1 MATYK
6 VPQDVEAE
14 DRLLGPFT
22 FRQFVYLLIAAIAG
36 ALAAA
41 LFQIFPLLAL
51 LPAPVI
57 FFFLVLALPLKKD
70 QPMETYLAAIV
81 SFYMKPNKRFW
92 RPGQGET
99 TIQITAPK
107 IVEKSRTR
115 DLSEEEASHRL
126 SFLSN
131 LIDSEGYAIRGNH
144 NTNFTENFIADAT
157 DVNDFM
163 DDSQNQNLINL
174 MQKEKVARHAEI
186 INQMKAAINNTE
198 NAVGPATISSHQ
210 ATLGSNPFNQ
220 NQTTPNQVTPNQ
232 TTSNPFTQNQTT
244 PNQPTTNP
252 FIQNQTV
259 PNQPTTNPFIQNQTV
274 QNANTLANRNQS
286 ILNSNYQNLANNQN
300 FSIDTI
306 SKEANRYRENLAPNL
321 APQTFVTQTPYTP
334 NFIQPPTIPPN
345 INQNPF
351 IQH

>member
-41 LFQIFPLLAL
+41 LFQIFPLLAI
-51 LPAPVI
+51 LPLPVVI
-57 FFFLVLALPLKKD
+57 FFLILALPLKKD

-115 DLSEEEASHRL
+115 DISEEEASHRL

-131 LIDSEGYAIRGNH
+131 LVDSEGYAIRGNH
-144 NTNFTENFIADAT
+144 NGNFTENFIADT
-157 DVNDFM
+157 EDVNDFM

-198 NAVGPATISSHQ
+198 NAIGPATISSHQ
-210 ATLGSNPFNQ
+210 ATLGSNPFTQ
-220 NQTTPNQVTPNQ
+220 NQSTPNQPTPNP
-232 TTSNPFTQNQTT
+232 STQNQTT
-244 PNQPTTNP
+244 PNQTTPTP
-252 FIQNQTV
+252 SI
-259 PNQPTTNPFIQNQTV
+259 

-300 FSIDTI
+300 FSINTI

-334 NFIQPPTIPPN
+334 NFTQPPTNNPN

-351 IQH
+351 IQN

>member
-41 LFQIFPLLAL
+41 LFQIFPLLAI
-51 LPAPVI
+51 LPLPVI
-57 FFFLVLALPLKKD
+57 IFFLILALPLKKD

-115 DLSEEEASHRL
+115 DISEEEASHRL

-131 LIDSEGYAIRGNH
+131 LVDSEGYAIRGNH
-144 NTNFTENFIADAT
+144 NGNFTENFIADT
-157 DVNDFM
+157 EDVNDFM

-198 NAVGPATISSHQ
+198 NAMGSATISSHQ
-210 ATLGSNPFNQ
+210 ATLGSNPFSQ
-220 NQTTPNQVTPNQ
+220 NQTTMSQTASNQPTP
-232 TTSNPFTQNQTT
+232 NPFTQNQT
-244 PNQPTTNP
+244 
-252 FIQNQTV
+252 IQNT
-259 PNQPTTNPFIQNQTV
+259 
-274 QNANTLANRNQS
+274 NTLANRNQS

-300 FSIDTI
+300 FSINTI
-306 SKEANRYRENLAPNL
+306 SKEANRYRENLAPNA

-334 NFIQPPTIPPN
+334 NFTQPPTNNPK

>member
-41 LFQIFPLLAL
+41 LFQIFPLLAI
-51 LPAPVI
+51 LPLPVI
-57 FFFLVLALPLKKD
+57 IFFLILALPLKKD

-81 SFYMKPNKRFW
+81 SFYIKPNKRFW

-115 DLSEEEASHRL
+115 DISEEEASHRL

-131 LIDSEGYAIRGNH
+131 LVDSEGYAIRGNH
-144 NTNFTENFIADAT
+144 NGNFTENFIADT
-157 DVNDFM
+157 EDVNDFM

-198 NAVGPATISSHQ
+198 NAMGPATISSHQ
-210 ATLGSNPFNQ
+210 ATLGSNPF
-220 NQTTPNQVTPNQ
+220 
-232 TTSNPFTQNQTT
+232 TQNQTT
-244 PNQPTTNP
+244 PNQISSNQPTPNP
-252 FIQNQTV
+252 FTQNQT
-259 PNQPTTNPFIQNQTV
+259 IQS
-274 QNANTLANRNQS
+274 ANTLANRNQS

-300 FSIDTI
+300 FSINTI
-306 SKEANRYRENLAPNL
+306 SKEANRYRENLAPNA

-334 NFIQPPTIPPN
+334 NFTQPPTTPPN

>member
-41 LFQIFPLLAL
+41 LFQIFPLLAI
-51 LPAPVI
+51 LPLPVI
-57 FFFLVLALPLKKD
+57 IFFLILALPLKKD

-115 DLSEEEASHRL
+115 DISEEEASHRL

-131 LIDSEGYAIRGNH
+131 LVDSEGYAIRGNH
-144 NTNFTENFIADAT
+144 NGNFTENFIADT
-157 DVNDFM
+157 EDVNDFM

-198 NAVGPATISSHQ
+198 NAMGPATISSHQ
-210 ATLGSNPFNQ
+210 ATLGSNPFSQ
-220 NQTTPNQVTPNQ
+220 NQTTISQTP
-232 TTSNPFTQNQTT
+232 S
-244 PNQPTTNP
+244 
-252 FIQNQTV
+252 NQTV
-259 PNQPTTNPFIQNQTV
+259 PNPFLQNQTAPN
-274 QNANTLANRNQS
+274 QTIQSANTLANRNQS

-300 FSIDTI
+300 FSINTI
-306 SKEANRYRENLAPNL
+306 SKEANRYRENLAPNA

-334 NFIQPPTIPPN
+334 NFTQPPTNIPN

>member
-41 LFQIFPLLAL
+41 LFQIFPLLAI
-51 LPAPVI
+51 LPLPVVI
-57 FFFLVLALPLKKD
+57 FFLILALPLKKD

-115 DLSEEEASHRL
+115 DISEEEASHRL

-131 LIDSEGYAIRGNH
+131 LVDSEGYAIRGNH
-144 NTNFTENFIADAT
+144 NGNFTENFIADT
-157 DVNDFM
+157 EDVNDFM

-210 ATLGSNPFNQ
+210 ATLS
-220 NQTTPNQVTPNQ
+220 
-232 TTSNPFTQNQTT
+232 SNPFTQNQTT
-244 PNQPTTNP
+244 MSQTPSNQTAPNP
-252 FIQNQTV
+252 FLQNQTIQNQT
-259 PNQPTTNPFIQNQTV
+259 IQS
-274 QNANTLANRNQS
+274 ANTLTNRNQS

-300 FSIDTI
+300 FSINTI
-306 SKEANRYRENLAPNL
+306 SKEANRYRENLAPNA

-334 NFIQPPTIPPN
+334 NFTQPPTTPPN

>member
-41 LFQIFPLLAL
+41 LFQIFPLLAI
-51 LPAPVI
+51 LPLPVI
-57 FFFLVLALPLKKD
+57 IFFLILALPLKKD

-115 DLSEEEASHRL
+115 DISEEEASHRL

-131 LIDSEGYAIRGNH
+131 LVDSEGYAIRGNH
-144 NTNFTENFIADAT
+144 NGNFTENFIADT
-157 DVNDFM
+157 EDVNDFM

-198 NAVGPATISSHQ
+198 NVMGPATIFSHQ
-210 ATLGSNPFNQ
+210 ATLGSNPFSQ
-220 NQTTPNQVTPNQ
+220 NQTTQNPFVQNQTIPNQ
-232 TTSNPFTQNQTT
+232 T
-244 PNQPTTNP
+244 
-252 FIQNQTV
+252 IQN
-259 PNQPTTNPFIQNQTV
+259 PSIQS
-274 QNANTLANRNQS
+274 ANTLTNRNQS

-300 FSIDTI
+300 FSINTI
-306 SKEANRYRENLAPNL
+306 SKEANRYRENLAPNA

-334 NFIQPPTIPPN
+334 NFTQPPTNTPN

>member
-41 LFQIFPLLAL
+41 LFQIFPLLAI
-51 LPAPVI
+51 LPLPVVI
-57 FFFLVLALPLKKD
+57 FFLILALPLKKD

-115 DLSEEEASHRL
+115 DISEEEASHRL

-131 LIDSEGYAIRGNH
+131 LVDSEGYAIRGNH
-144 NTNFTENFIADAT
+144 NGNFTENFIADT
-157 DVNDFM
+157 EDVNDFM

-198 NAVGPATISSHQ
+198 NAMGPATISSHQ
-210 ATLGSNPFNQ
+210 ATLGSNPF
-220 NQTTPNQVTPNQ
+220 
-232 TTSNPFTQNQTT
+232 TQNQTT
-244 PNQPTTNP
+244 PNQISSNQTAPNTFLQNQT
-252 FIQNQTV
+252 IQNQT
-259 PNQPTTNPFIQNQTV
+259 IQST
-274 QNANTLANRNQS
+274 NTLTNRNQS

-300 FSIDTI
+300 FSINTI
-306 SKEANRYRENLAPNL
+306 SKEANRYRENLAPDA

-334 NFIQPPTIPPN
+334 NFTQPPTTPPN

>member
-41 LFQIFPLLAL
+41 LFQIFPLLAI
-51 LPAPVI
+51 LPLPVVI
-57 FFFLVLALPLKKD
+57 FFLILALPLKKD

-115 DLSEEEASHRL
+115 DISEEEASHRL

-131 LIDSEGYAIRGNH
+131 LVDSEGYAIRGNH
-144 NTNFTENFIADAT
+144 NGNFTENFIADT
-157 DVNDFM
+157 EDVNDFM

-198 NAVGPATISSHQ
+198 NAMGPATISSHQ
-210 ATLGSNPFNQ
+210 ATLGSNPFTQ
-220 NQTTPNQVTPNQ
+220 NQSTPNQPTP
-232 TTSNPFTQNQTT
+232 NPFTQNQTT
-244 PNQPTTNP
+244 PNQTTPTP
-252 FIQNQTV
+252 SI
-259 PNQPTTNPFIQNQTV
+259 

-300 FSIDTI
+300 FSINTI

-321 APQTFVTQTPYTP
+321 APQTFVTQIPYSP
-334 NFIQPPTIPPN
+334 NFTQPPTNNPN

>member
-41 LFQIFPLLAL
+41 LFQIFPLLAI
-51 LPAPVI
+51 LPLPVI
-57 FFFLVLALPLKKD
+57 IFFLILALPLKKD

-115 DLSEEEASHRL
+115 DISEEEASHRL

-131 LIDSEGYAIRGNH
+131 LVDSEGYAIRGNH
-144 NTNFTENFIADAT
+144 NGNFTENFIADT
-157 DVNDFM
+157 EDVNDFM

-198 NAVGPATISSHQ
+198 NAMGPATISSHQ
-210 ATLGSNPFNQ
+210 ATLGSNPFTQ
-220 NQTTPNQVTPNQ
+220 NQTTPNQSTP
-232 TTSNPFTQNQTT
+232 NPFTQNQTT
-244 PNQPTTNP
+244 PNQSA
-252 FIQNQTV
+252 
-259 PNQPTTNPFIQNQTV
+259 PNSFAQNQTV
-274 QNANTLANRNQS
+274 QNSNTIDYRNQS

-300 FSIDTI
+300 FSINTI

-334 NFIQPPTIPPN
+334 NFNQPPTNTPN

>member
-174 MQKEKVARHAEI
+174 MQKEKVTRHAEI

-198 NAVGPATISSHQ
+198 KAMGPATISSHQ
-210 ATLGSNPFNQ
+210 ATLG
-220 NQTTPNQVTPNQ
+220 
-232 TTSNPFTQNQTT
+232 SNPFTQNQTT

-321 APQTFVTQTPYTP
+321 APQTFITQTPYTP
-334 NFIQPPTIPPN
+334 NFTQPPTNNPN

-351 IQH
+351 IQN

>member
-22 FRQFVYLLIAAIAG
+22 FRQFIYLLIAAIAG

-41 LFQIFPLLAL
+41 LFQIFPLLAI
-51 LPAPVI
+51 LPLPVVI
-57 FFFLVLALPLKKD
+57 FFLILALPLKKD

-115 DLSEEEASHRL
+115 DISEEEASHRL

-131 LIDSEGYAIRGNH
+131 LVDSEGYAIRGNH
-144 NTNFTENFIADAT
+144 NGNFTENFIADT
-157 DVNDFM
+157 EDVNDFM

-198 NAVGPATISSHQ
+198 NAMGPATISSHQ
-210 ATLGSNPFNQ
+210 ATLGSNPFTQNQTTQNPFIQ
-220 NQTTPNQVTPNQ
+220 NQTTPNQSAP
-232 TTSNPFTQNQTT
+232 NPF
-244 PNQPTTNP
+244 
-252 FIQNQTV
+252 V
-259 PNQPTTNPFIQNQTV
+259 QNQTV

-300 FSIDTI
+300 FSINTI
-306 SKEANRYRENLAPNL
+306 SKEANRYRENLAPNA

-334 NFIQPPTIPPN
+334 NFTQPPTNNPN

-351 IQH
+351 IQN

>member
-41 LFQIFPLLAL
+41 LFQIFPLLAI
-51 LPAPVI
+51 LPLPVI
-57 FFFLVLALPLKKD
+57 IFFLILALPLKKD

-115 DLSEEEASHRL
+115 DISEEEASHRL

-131 LIDSEGYAIRGNH
+131 LVDSEGYAIRGNH
-144 NTNFTENFIADAT
+144 NGNFTENFIADT
-157 DVNDFM
+157 EDVNDFM

-174 MQKEKVARHAEI
+174 MQKEKVARHTEI

-198 NAVGPATISSHQ
+198 NAIGPATISSHQ
-210 ATLGSNPFNQ
+210 ATLGSNPF
-220 NQTTPNQVTPNQ
+220 
-232 TTSNPFTQNQTT
+232 TQNQTT
-244 PNQPTTNP
+244 PNQSA
-252 FIQNQTV
+252 
-259 PNQPTTNPFIQNQTV
+259 PNSFAQNQTV

-300 FSIDTI
+300 FSINTI
-306 SKEANRYRENLAPNL
+306 SKEANRYRENLASNA

-334 NFIQPPTIPPN
+334 NFTQPPTNTPN

>member
-41 LFQIFPLLAL
+41 LFQIFPLLAI
-51 LPAPVI
+51 LPLPVI
-57 FFFLVLALPLKKD
+57 IFFLILALPLKKD

-115 DLSEEEASHRL
+115 DISEEEASHRL

-131 LIDSEGYAIRGNH
+131 LVDSEGYAIRGNH
-144 NTNFTENFIADAT
+144 NGNFTENFIADT
-157 DVNDFM
+157 EDVNDFM

-198 NAVGPATISSHQ
+198 NAMGTATISSHQ
-210 ATLGSNPFNQ
+210 ANLGSNPFSQ
-220 NQTTPNQVTPNQ
+220 NQTTMSQTPSNQPAPNPFLQNQTIQNQ
-232 TTSNPFTQNQTT
+232 TTSNPS
-244 PNQPTTNP
+244 
-252 FIQNQTV
+252 I
-259 PNQPTTNPFIQNQTV
+259 

-300 FSIDTI
+300 FSINTI
-306 SKEANRYRENLAPNL
+306 SKEANRYRENLAPNA

-334 NFIQPPTIPPN
+334 NFTQPPTTPPN

-351 IQH
+351 IQN

>member
-41 LFQIFPLLAL
+41 LFQIFPLLAI
-51 LPAPVI
+51 LPLPVI
-57 FFFLVLALPLKKD
+57 IFFLILALPLKKD

-115 DLSEEEASHRL
+115 DISEEEASHRL

-131 LIDSEGYAIRGNH
+131 LVDSEGYAIRGNH
-144 NTNFTENFIADAT
+144 NGNFTENFIADT
-157 DVNDFM
+157 EDVNDFM

-198 NAVGPATISSHQ
+198 NAMGPATISSHQ
-210 ATLGSNPFNQ
+210 ATLGSNPFSQ
-220 NQTTPNQVTPNQ
+220 NQTTISQTPSNQPTP
-232 TTSNPFTQNQTT
+232 NPFTQNQT
-244 PNQPTTNP
+244 
-252 FIQNQTV
+252 IQS
-259 PNQPTTNPFIQNQTV
+259 
-274 QNANTLANRNQS
+274 ANTLTNRNQS

-300 FSIDTI
+300 FSINTI
-306 SKEANRYRENLAPNL
+306 SKEANRYRENLAPNT

-334 NFIQPPTIPPN
+334 NFTQPPTNTPN

>member
-41 LFQIFPLLAL
+41 LFQIFPLLAI
-51 LPAPVI
+51 LPLPVI
-57 FFFLVLALPLKKD
+57 IFFLILALPLKKD

-81 SFYMKPNKRFW
+81 SFYIKPNKRFW

-115 DLSEEEASHRL
+115 DISEEEASHRL

-131 LIDSEGYAIRGNH
+131 LVDSEGYAIRGNH
-144 NTNFTENFIADAT
+144 NGNFTENFIADT
-157 DVNDFM
+157 EDVNDFM

-198 NAVGPATISSHQ
+198 NAIGPATISSHQ
-210 ATLGSNPFNQ
+210 ATLGSNPFTQ
-220 NQTTPNQVTPNQ
+220 NQSTPNQPTPNP
-232 TTSNPFTQNQTT
+232 STQNQTT
-244 PNQPTTNP
+244 PTPS
-252 FIQNQTV
+252 I
-259 PNQPTTNPFIQNQTV
+259 

-300 FSIDTI
+300 FSINTI
-306 SKEANRYRENLAPNL
+306 SKEANRYRENLAPNA

-334 NFIQPPTIPPN
+334 NFNQPPTNTPN

-351 IQH
+351 IQN

>member
-41 LFQIFPLLAL
+41 LFQIFPLLAI
-51 LPAPVI
+51 LPLPVI
-57 FFFLVLALPLKKD
+57 IFFLILALPLKKD

-81 SFYMKPNKRFW
+81 SFYIKPNKRFW

-115 DLSEEEASHRL
+115 DISEEEASHRL

-131 LIDSEGYAIRGNH
+131 LVDSEGYAIRGNH
-144 NTNFTENFIADAT
+144 NGNFTENFIADT
-157 DVNDFM
+157 EDVNDFM

-198 NAVGPATISSHQ
+198 NAMGPATISSHQ
-210 ATLGSNPFNQ
+210 PTLG
-220 NQTTPNQVTPNQ
+220 
-232 TTSNPFTQNQTT
+232 SNPFTQNQST
-244 PNQPTTNP
+244 P
-252 FIQNQTV
+252 
-259 PNQPTTNPFIQNQTV
+259 NQTV
-274 QNANTLANRNQS
+274 QNSNTIDYRNQS

-300 FSIDTI
+300 FSINTI

-334 NFIQPPTIPPN
+334 NFTQPPTNNPN

-351 IQH
+351 IQN

>member
-6 VPQDVEAE
+6 VPQDVESE

-198 NAVGPATISSHQ
+198 KAMGPATISSHQ
-210 ATLGSNPFNQ
+210 ATLG
-220 NQTTPNQVTPNQ
+220 
-232 TTSNPFTQNQTT
+232 SNPFTQNQTT

-306 SKEANRYRENLAPNL
+306 SKEANRYRENLTPNL
-321 APQTFVTQTPYTP
+321 APQTFITQTPYTP
-334 NFIQPPTIPPN
+334 NFTQPPTNNPN

-351 IQH
+351 IQN

>member
-36 ALAAA
+36 ALAAT
-41 LFQIFPLLAL
+41 LFQIFPLLAI
-51 LPAPVI
+51 LPLPVVI
-57 FFFLVLALPLKKD
+57 FFLILALPLKKD
-70 QPMETYLAAIV
+70 QPMETYLAAII

-115 DLSEEEASHRL
+115 DISEEEASHRL

-131 LIDSEGYAIRGNH
+131 LVDSEGYAIRGNH
-144 NTNFTENFIADAT
+144 NGNFTENFIADT
-157 DVNDFM
+157 EDVNDFM

-198 NAVGPATISSHQ
+198 NAMGPATISSHQ
-210 ATLGSNPFNQ
+210 ATLGSNPFSQ
-220 NQTTPNQVTPNQ
+220 NQIA
-232 TTSNPFTQNQTT
+232 
-244 PNQPTTNP
+244 PNQPAANP
-252 FIQNQTV
+252 FIQNQ
-259 PNQPTTNPFIQNQTV
+259 
-274 QNANTLANRNQS
+274 NTLDSRNQS

-300 FSIDTI
+300 FSINTI
-306 SKEANRYRENLAPNL
+306 SKEANRYRENLAPNA

-334 NFIQPPTIPPN
+334 NFTQPPTNTPN

>member
-41 LFQIFPLLAL
+41 LFQIFPLLAI
-51 LPAPVI
+51 LPLPVI
-57 FFFLVLALPLKKD
+57 IFFLILALPLKKD

-115 DLSEEEASHRL
+115 DISEEEASHRL

-131 LIDSEGYAIRGNH
+131 LVDSEGYAIRGNH
-144 NTNFTENFIADAT
+144 NGNFTENFIADT
-157 DVNDFM
+157 EDVNDFM

-198 NAVGPATISSHQ
+198 NAMGPATISSHQ
-210 ATLGSNPFNQ
+210 ATLGSNPFAQNQVTQNLSTPNPFAQ
-220 NQTTPNQVTPNQ
+220 NQTTPNQ
-232 TTSNPFTQNQTT
+232 
-244 PNQPTTNP
+244 
-252 FIQNQTV
+252 
-259 PNQPTTNPFIQNQTV
+259 TV
-274 QNANTLANRNQS
+274 QNSNTIDYRNQS

-300 FSIDTI
+300 FSINTI
-306 SKEANRYRENLAPNL
+306 SKEANRYRENLAPNI

-334 NFIQPPTIPPN
+334 NFNQPPTNTPN

>member
-198 NAVGPATISSHQ
+198 NAMGPATISSHQ

-220 NQTTPNQVTPNQ
+220 NQTT
-232 TTSNPFTQNQTT
+232 
-244 PNQPTTNP
+244 
-252 FIQNQTV
+252 

-321 APQTFVTQTPYTP
+321 APQTFITQTPYTP
-334 NFIQPPTIPPN
+334 NFTQPPTNNPN

>member
-41 LFQIFPLLAL
+41 LFQIFPLLAI
-51 LPAPVI
+51 LPLPVI
-57 FFFLVLALPLKKD
+57 IFFLILALPLKKD

-81 SFYMKPNKRFW
+81 SFYTKPNKRFW

-115 DLSEEEASHRL
+115 DISEEEASHRL

-131 LIDSEGYAIRGNH
+131 LVDSEGYAIRGNH
-144 NTNFTENFIADAT
+144 NGNFTENFIADT
-157 DVNDFM
+157 EDVNDFM

-198 NAVGPATISSHQ
+198 NAMGPATISSHQ
-210 ATLGSNPFNQ
+210 ATLGSNPFTQNQATMNQTSSNQTAPNPFLQ
-220 NQTTPNQVTPNQ
+220 NQT
-232 TTSNPFTQNQTT
+232 
-244 PNQPTTNP
+244 
-252 FIQNQTV
+252 IQS
-259 PNQPTTNPFIQNQTV
+259 
-274 QNANTLANRNQS
+274 ANTLANRNQS

-300 FSIDTI
+300 FSINTI

-334 NFIQPPTIPPN
+334 NFTQPPTNNPN

-351 IQH
+351 IQN

>member
-41 LFQIFPLLAL
+41 LFQIFPLLAI
-51 LPAPVI
+51 LPLPVI
-57 FFFLVLALPLKKD
+57 IFFLILALPLKKD

-115 DLSEEEASHRL
+115 DISEEEASHRL

-131 LIDSEGYAIRGNH
+131 LVDSEGYAIRGNH
-144 NTNFTENFIADAT
+144 NGNFTENFIADT
-157 DVNDFM
+157 EDVNDFM

-198 NAVGPATISSHQ
+198 NAMGPATISSHQ
-210 ATLGSNPFNQ
+210 ATLGSNPFAQNQVTQNLSTPNPFAQ
-220 NQTTPNQVTPNQ
+220 NQTTPNQ
-232 TTSNPFTQNQTT
+232 
-244 PNQPTTNP
+244 
-252 FIQNQTV
+252 
-259 PNQPTTNPFIQNQTV
+259 TV
-274 QNANTLANRNQS
+274 QNSNTIDYRNQS

-300 FSIDTI
+300 FSINTI
-306 SKEANRYRENLAPNL
+306 SKEANRYRENLAPNA

-334 NFIQPPTIPPN
+334 NFTQPPTNTPN

>member
-41 LFQIFPLLAL
+41 LFQIFPLLAI
-51 LPAPVI
+51 LPLPVI
-57 FFFLVLALPLKKD
+57 IFFLILALPLKKD

-115 DLSEEEASHRL
+115 DISEEEASHRL

-131 LIDSEGYAIRGNH
+131 LVDSEGYAIRGNH
-144 NTNFTENFIADAT
+144 NGNFTENFIADT
-157 DVNDFM
+157 EDVNDFM

-210 ATLGSNPFNQ
+210 ATLGSNPFSQ
-220 NQTTPNQVTPNQ
+220 NQTTQNPFVQNQTIPNQ
-232 TTSNPFTQNQTT
+232 T
-244 PNQPTTNP
+244 
-252 FIQNQTV
+252 IQN
-259 PNQPTTNPFIQNQTV
+259 PSIQS
-274 QNANTLANRNQS
+274 ANTLTNRNQS

-300 FSIDTI
+300 FSINTI
-306 SKEANRYRENLAPNL
+306 SKEANRYRENLAPNA

-334 NFIQPPTIPPN
+334 NFNQPPTNTPN

>member
-41 LFQIFPLLAL
+41 LFQIFPLLAI
-51 LPAPVI
+51 LPLPVI
-57 FFFLVLALPLKKD
+57 IFFLILALPLKKD

-115 DLSEEEASHRL
+115 DISEEEASHRL

-131 LIDSEGYAIRGNH
+131 LVDSEGYAIRGNH
-144 NTNFTENFIADAT
+144 NGNFTENFIANT
-157 DVNDFM
+157 EDVNDFM

-210 ATLGSNPFNQ
+210 ATLGSNPFSQ
-220 NQTTPNQVTPNQ
+220 NQTTQNPFVQNQTIPNQ
-232 TTSNPFTQNQTT
+232 T
-244 PNQPTTNP
+244 
-252 FIQNQTV
+252 IQN
-259 PNQPTTNPFIQNQTV
+259 PSIQS
-274 QNANTLANRNQS
+274 ANTLTNRNQS

-300 FSIDTI
+300 FSINTI

-334 NFIQPPTIPPN
+334 NFNQPPTNTPN

>member
-51 LPAPVI
+51 LPTPVI

-70 QPMETYLAAIV
+70 QPMETYLAAII

-115 DLSEEEASHRL
+115 DISEEEASHRL

-131 LIDSEGYAIRGNH
+131 LVDSEGYAIRGNH
-144 NTNFTENFIADAT
+144 NGNFTENFIADT
-157 DVNDFM
+157 EDVNDFM

-198 NAVGPATISSHQ
+198 NAMGPATISSHQ
-210 ATLGSNPFNQ
+210 ATLGSNPF
-220 NQTTPNQVTPNQ
+220 
-232 TTSNPFTQNQTT
+232 TQNQTT
-244 PNQPTTNP
+244 PNQSTTNP
-252 FIQNQTV
+252 FIQNQTI
-259 PNQPTTNPFIQNQTV
+259 PNQATSTPSI
-274 QNANTLANRNQS
+274 QNANTLANCNQS

-300 FSIDTI
+300 FSINTI

-334 NFIQPPTIPPN
+334 NFTQPPINNPN

-351 IQH
+351 IQN

>member
-41 LFQIFPLLAL
+41 LFQIFPLLAI
-51 LPAPVI
+51 LPLPVI
-57 FFFLVLALPLKKD
+57 IFFLILALPLKKD

-107 IVEKSRTR
+107 IVEKYRTR
-115 DLSEEEASHRL
+115 DISEEEASHRL

-131 LIDSEGYAIRGNH
+131 LVDSEGYAIRGNH
-144 NTNFTENFIADAT
+144 NGNFTENFIADT
-157 DVNDFM
+157 EDVNDFM

-210 ATLGSNPFNQ
+210 ATLGSNPFSQ
-220 NQTTPNQVTPNQ
+220 NQTTQNPFVQNQTIPNQ
-232 TTSNPFTQNQTT
+232 T
-244 PNQPTTNP
+244 
-252 FIQNQTV
+252 IQN
-259 PNQPTTNPFIQNQTV
+259 PSIQS
-274 QNANTLANRNQS
+274 ANTLTNRNQS

-300 FSIDTI
+300 FSINTI
-306 SKEANRYRENLAPNL
+306 SKEANRYRENLAPNA

-334 NFIQPPTIPPN
+334 NFTQPPTTPPN

>member
-198 NAVGPATISSHQ
+198 KAMGRATISSHQ
-210 ATLGSNPFNQ
+210 ATLG
-220 NQTTPNQVTPNQ
+220 
-232 TTSNPFTQNQTT
+232 SNPFTQNQTT

-321 APQTFVTQTPYTP
+321 APQTFITQTPYTP
-334 NFIQPPTIPPN
+334 NFTQPPTNNPN

-351 IQH
+351 IQN

>member
-198 NAVGPATISSHQ
+198 KAMGPATISSHQ
-210 ATLGSNPFNQ
+210 ATLGSNPF
-220 NQTTPNQVTPNQ
+220 
-232 TTSNPFTQNQTT
+232 TQNQTT
-244 PNQPTTNP
+244 
-252 FIQNQTV
+252 

>member
-41 LFQIFPLLAL
+41 LFQIFPLLAI
-51 LPAPVI
+51 LPLPVI
-57 FFFLVLALPLKKD
+57 IFFLILALPLKKD

-115 DLSEEEASHRL
+115 DISEEEASHRL

-131 LIDSEGYAIRGNH
+131 LVDSEGYAIRGNH
-144 NTNFTENFIADAT
+144 NGNFTENFIADT
-157 DVNDFM
+157 EDINDFM

-210 ATLGSNPFNQ
+210 ATLGSNPFSQ
-220 NQTTPNQVTPNQ
+220 NQTTQNPFVQNQTIPNQ
-232 TTSNPFTQNQTT
+232 T
-244 PNQPTTNP
+244 
-252 FIQNQTV
+252 IQN
-259 PNQPTTNPFIQNQTV
+259 PSIQS
-274 QNANTLANRNQS
+274 ANTLTNRNQS

-300 FSIDTI
+300 FSINTI
-306 SKEANRYRENLAPNL
+306 SKEANRYRENLAPNA
-321 APQTFVTQTPYTP
+321 APQIFVTQTPYTP
-334 NFIQPPTIPPN
+334 NFTQPPTTPPN

>member
-41 LFQIFPLLAL
+41 LFQIFPLLAI
-51 LPAPVI
+51 LPLPVI
-57 FFFLVLALPLKKD
+57 IFFLILALPLKKD

-115 DLSEEEASHRL
+115 DISEEEASHRL

-131 LIDSEGYAIRGNH
+131 LVDSEGYAIRGNH
-144 NTNFTENFIADAT
+144 NGNFTENFIADT
-157 DVNDFM
+157 EDVNDFM

-198 NAVGPATISSHQ
+198 NVMGPATISSHQ
-210 ATLGSNPFNQ
+210 ATLGSNPFSQNQ
-220 NQTTPNQVTPNQ
+220 STPNQPTPNPFTPNQTTPNQ
-232 TTSNPFTQNQTT
+232 TTST
-244 PNQPTTNP
+244 PS
-252 FIQNQTV
+252 I
-259 PNQPTTNPFIQNQTV
+259 

-300 FSIDTI
+300 FSINTI
-306 SKEANRYRENLAPNL
+306 SKEANRYRENLAPNA

-334 NFIQPPTIPPN
+334 NFTQPPTTPPN

>member
-22 FRQFVYLLIAAIAG
+22 FRQFIYLLIAAIAG

-41 LFQIFPLLAL
+41 LFQIFPLLAI
-51 LPAPVI
+51 LPLPVI
-57 FFFLVLALPLKKD
+57 IFFLILALPLKKD

-115 DLSEEEASHRL
+115 DISEEEASHRL

-131 LIDSEGYAIRGNH
+131 LVDSEGYAIRGNH
-144 NTNFTENFIADAT
+144 NGNFTENFIADT
-157 DVNDFM
+157 EDVNDFM

-174 MQKEKVARHAEI
+174 MQKEKIARHAEI

-198 NAVGPATISSHQ
+198 NAMGPATISSHQ
-210 ATLGSNPFNQ
+210 ATLGSNPFTQNQATMNQTSSNQTAPNPFLQ
-220 NQTTPNQVTPNQ
+220 NQT
-232 TTSNPFTQNQTT
+232 
-244 PNQPTTNP
+244 
-252 FIQNQTV
+252 IQNQT
-259 PNQPTTNPFIQNQTV
+259 IQS
-274 QNANTLANRNQS
+274 ANTLTNRNQS

-300 FSIDTI
+300 FSINTI
-306 SKEANRYRENLAPNL
+306 SKEANRYRENLAPDA

-334 NFIQPPTIPPN
+334 NFNQPPTNTPN

>member
-198 NAVGPATISSHQ
+198 KAMGPATISSHQ
-210 ATLGSNPFNQ
+210 ATLGSNPFTQNQTTPNPFAQ
-220 NQTTPNQVTPNQ
+220 NQTTPNQTTPNPFVQNQ
-232 TTSNPFTQNQTT
+232 TTST
-244 PNQPTTNP
+244 PS
-252 FIQNQTV
+252 I
-259 PNQPTTNPFIQNQTV
+259 

>member
-81 SFYMKPNKRFW
+81 SFYMKPNTRFW

-259 PNQPTTNPFIQNQTV
+259 
-274 QNANTLANRNQS
+274 QNANTLASRNQS

-300 FSIDTI
+300 FSINTI

-334 NFIQPPTIPPN
+334 NFTQPPTNNPN

>member
-41 LFQIFPLLAL
+41 LFQIFPLLAI
-51 LPAPVI
+51 LPLPVI
-57 FFFLVLALPLKKD
+57 IFFLILALPLKKD

-115 DLSEEEASHRL
+115 DISEEEASHRL

-131 LIDSEGYAIRGNH
+131 LVDSEGYAIRGNH
-144 NTNFTENFIADAT
+144 NGNFTENFIADT
-157 DVNDFM
+157 EDVNDFM

-198 NAVGPATISSHQ
+198 NAMGPATISSHQ
-210 ATLGSNPFNQ
+210 TTLGSNSFSQ
-220 NQTTPNQVTPNQ
+220 NQTTQNPFVQNQTIPNQ
-232 TTSNPFTQNQTT
+232 T
-244 PNQPTTNP
+244 
-252 FIQNQTV
+252 IQN
-259 PNQPTTNPFIQNQTV
+259 PSIQS
-274 QNANTLANRNQS
+274 ANTLTNRNQS

-300 FSIDTI
+300 FSINTI
-306 SKEANRYRENLAPNL
+306 SKEANRYRENLAPNA

-334 NFIQPPTIPPN
+334 NFTQPPTTPPN

>member
-41 LFQIFPLLAL
+41 LFQIFPLLAI
-51 LPAPVI
+51 LPLPVI
-57 FFFLVLALPLKKD
+57 IFFLILALPLKKD

-131 LIDSEGYAIRGNH
+131 LVDSEGYAIRGNH
-144 NTNFTENFIADAT
+144 NGNFTENFIADT
-157 DVNDFM
+157 EDVNDFM

-186 INQMKAAINNTE
+186 INQMKAAISNTE
-198 NAVGPATISSHQ
+198 NAMGPATISSHQ
-210 ATLGSNPFNQ
+210 ATLGSNPFTQ
-220 NQTTPNQVTPNQ
+220 NQTTQNPFIQNQTTPNQ
-232 TTSNPFTQNQTT
+232 TTSNPS
-244 PNQPTTNP
+244 
-252 FIQNQTV
+252 IQS
-259 PNQPTTNPFIQNQTV
+259 
-274 QNANTLANRNQS
+274 ANTLTNRNQS

-300 FSIDTI
+300 FSINTI

-334 NFIQPPTIPPN
+334 NFTQPPTTPPN

-351 IQH
+351 IQN

>member
-198 NAVGPATISSHQ
+198 NAMGPATISSHQ
-210 ATLGSNPFNQ
+210 ATLGSNPFAQ
-220 NQTTPNQVTPNQ
+220 NQTT
-232 TTSNPFTQNQTT
+232 
-244 PNQPTTNP
+244 
-252 FIQNQTV
+252 

-300 FSIDTI
+300 FSINTI

-321 APQTFVTQTPYTP
+321 APQTFITQTPYTP
-334 NFIQPPTIPPN
+334 NFTQPPTNNPN

-351 IQH
+351 IQN

>member
-41 LFQIFPLLAL
+41 LFQIFPLLAI
-51 LPAPVI
+51 LPLPVVI
-57 FFFLVLALPLKKD
+57 FFLILALPLKKD

-115 DLSEEEASHRL
+115 DISEEEASHRL

-131 LIDSEGYAIRGNH
+131 LVDSEGYAIRGNH
-144 NTNFTENFIADAT
+144 NGNFTENFIADT
-157 DVNDFM
+157 EDVNDFM
-163 DDSQNQNLINL
+163 DDSRNQNLINL

-198 NAVGPATISSHQ
+198 NVMGPATISSHQ
-210 ATLGSNPFNQ
+210 ATLGSNPFSQNQ
-220 NQTTPNQVTPNQ
+220 STPNQPTPDPFTPNQTTPNQ
-232 TTSNPFTQNQTT
+232 TTST
-244 PNQPTTNP
+244 PS
-252 FIQNQTV
+252 IQNT
-259 PNQPTTNPFIQNQTV
+259 
-274 QNANTLANRNQS
+274 NTLVNRNQS

-300 FSIDTI
+300 FSINTI
-306 SKEANRYRENLAPNL
+306 SKEANRYRENLAPNA

-334 NFIQPPTIPPN
+334 NFTQPPTNTPN

>member
-41 LFQIFPLLAL
+41 LFQIFPLLAI
-51 LPAPVI
+51 LPLPVI
-57 FFFLVLALPLKKD
+57 IFFLILALPLKKD

-198 NAVGPATISSHQ
+198 KAMGPATISSHQ
-210 ATLGSNPFNQ
+210 ATLG
-220 NQTTPNQVTPNQ
+220 
-232 TTSNPFTQNQTT
+232 SNPFTQNQTT

-321 APQTFVTQTPYTP
+321 APQTFITQTPYTP
-334 NFIQPPTIPPN
+334 NFTQPPTNNPN

>member
-41 LFQIFPLLAL
+41 LFQIFPLLAI
-51 LPAPVI
+51 LPLPVVI
-57 FFFLVLALPLKKD
+57 FFLILALPLKKD
-70 QPMETYLAAIV
+70 QPMETYLAAII

-115 DLSEEEASHRL
+115 DISEEEASHRL

-131 LIDSEGYAIRGNH
+131 LVDSEGYAIRGNH
-144 NTNFTENFIADAT
+144 NGNFTDNFIADT
-157 DVNDFM
+157 EDVNDFM

-174 MQKEKVARHAEI
+174 MQKEKVARHTEI

-198 NAVGPATISSHQ
+198 NAMGPATISSHQ
-210 ATLGSNPFNQ
+210 ATLGSNSFSQ
-220 NQTTPNQVTPNQ
+220 NQTTMSQTSSNQPTP
-232 TTSNPFTQNQTT
+232 NPFTQNQT
-244 PNQPTTNP
+244 
-252 FIQNQTV
+252 I
-259 PNQPTTNPFIQNQTV
+259 

-300 FSIDTI
+300 FSINTI
-306 SKEANRYRENLAPNL
+306 SKEANRYRENLAPDA

-334 NFIQPPTIPPN
+334 NFTQPPTTPPN

>member
-22 FRQFVYLLIAAIAG
+22 FRQFIYLLIAAIAG

-51 LPAPVI
+51 LPTPVI

-70 QPMETYLAAIV
+70 QPMETYLAAII

-115 DLSEEEASHRL
+115 DISEEEASHRL

-131 LIDSEGYAIRGNH
+131 LVDSEGYAIRGNH
-144 NTNFTENFIADAT
+144 NGNFTENFIADT
-157 DVNDFM
+157 EDVNDFM

-198 NAVGPATISSHQ
+198 NAMGPATISSHQ
-210 ATLGSNPFNQ
+210 TTLGSNSFSQ
-220 NQTTPNQVTPNQ
+220 NQTTMSQTSSNQPTP
-232 TTSNPFTQNQTT
+232 NPFTQNQT
-244 PNQPTTNP
+244 
-252 FIQNQTV
+252 IQNT
-259 PNQPTTNPFIQNQTV
+259 
-274 QNANTLANRNQS
+274 NTLANRNQS

-300 FSIDTI
+300 FSINTI

-334 NFIQPPTIPPN
+334 NFTQPPTNNPN

-351 IQH
+351 IQN